1 MIEKKIKVGV
11 VGVGY
16 LGRHHARI
24 YSEMPSVELVGVVD
38 IDKKR
43 AEDIARIYQ
52 TIPYYDHT
60 TFIEKESP
68 DAVSIVVPT
77 TSHFEIARD
86 FLAKDIHILV
96 EKPVTRTVEEAAE
109 LLKMA
114 KSKNL
119 ILQVGH
125 IERFNAAVQTVKNIV
140 KDPIF
145 IQSQRMGPYNHRI
158 NDVGVVLDLMIHD
171 IDIILSL
178 VKSPIREIKSF
189 GQKVVST
196 TEDIAS
202 TQIYFENG
210 CIAHI
215 LVSRVT
221 EAKIR
226 KLQIIQQGAYIY
238 LDYGQQSINIYKQ
251 MDSQH
256 FPLLKESTSGMVTI
270 IERPSIK
277 KEEPLRIELDH
288 FIKCVKDGREPLVTI
303 ENGKKALEVALNILK
318 EIEGNIS

>member
-1 MIEKKIKVGV
+1 VIEKRIKVGV

-24 YSEMPSVELVGVVD
+24 YSEMPNVELVGVVD

-52 TIPYYDHT
+52 TAPYYDHT

-114 KSKNL
+114 KSRNL

-215 LVSRVT
+215 LVSRIT

-251 MDSQH
+251 MDPQH